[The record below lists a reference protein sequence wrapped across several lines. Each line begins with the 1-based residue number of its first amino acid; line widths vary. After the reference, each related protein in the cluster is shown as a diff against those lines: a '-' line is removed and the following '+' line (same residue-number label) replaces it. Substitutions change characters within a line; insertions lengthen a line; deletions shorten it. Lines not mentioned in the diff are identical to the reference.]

1 MKDQEHGYRAERF
14 LLGKS
19 PDQALCE
26 DRILECADF
35 FAVIDG
41 VTSKSSRRYNGKTG
55 GCYATEVLAH
65 AIESLD
71 AEETALS
78 ALSKLDRAVADC
90 YTAEKIAPVDRIQA
104 CVILY
109 SKHRREVWSYGDCNL
124 MINEREIL
132 HSKKIDEVLAYLRAF
147 VNTVYLLEGGAPETL
162 RQEDRGR
169 EAILPFLQKQAI
181 FANRDHELGYGVID
195 GSGIVERFVRIYS
208 VEKGDHVVLASDG
221 YPRLFSS
228 LARAEAYLEE
238 VLLRDPLSIGENMQ
252 TKAIRPGN
260 VSYDDRAY
268 LSFFAE

>member
-19 PDQALCE
+19 PEQALCE
-26 DRILECADF
+26 DRIVECADF

-55 GCYATEVLAH
+55 GCYATEG
-65 AIESLD
+65 LD

-132 HSKKIDEVLAYLRAF
+132 HSKKIDEVLA
-147 VNTVYLLEGGAPETL
+147 
-162 RQEDRGR
+162 
-169 EAILPFLQKQAI
+169 
-181 FANRDHELGYGVID
+181 
-195 GSGIVERFVRIYS
+195 
-208 VEKGDHVVLASDG
+208 
-221 YPRLFSS
+221 
-228 LARAEAYLEE
+228 
-238 VLLRDPLSIGENMQ
+238 
-252 TKAIRPGN
+252 
-260 VSYDDRAY
+260 
-268 LSFFAE
+268 